1 MRSFKTLFKLGA
13 LLPLFSISSLSAD
26 VLIWASDN
34 RSGQPVRAEQA
45 EWLRYLQSQSQASNP
60 LVTPTQAGVAQ
71 DYPLHLAPQADVGAL
86 MTSRLATGSD
96 AALWVQLKSNGLEWV
111 LEQNGQAQQLR
122 TPATS
127 DGLTLGLNWMV
138 MQLSMAAPATAS
150 QPAQPLQPAATGE
163 LPAQLPALPSAQLPT
178 QIEAP
183 APAAP
188 AALPYQHKGTQISV
202 SGVFDAPDF
211 LRLTQGLRALEGIDR
226 VYPASISGTDVEL
239 VLGSDTLAAPQLQS
253 LLAQQPWLRRTEQGD
268 LRWDA
273 LALPLPGGPAVQGLV
288 APTAENT
295 AVTPAQATAIQ
306 TTPAIATPAE

>member
-13 LLPLFSISSLSAD
+13 LLPLMSISSLSAD

-71 DYPLHLAPQADVGAL
+71 DYPMHLAAQADVGAL

-96 AALWVQLKSNGLEWV
+96 AALWVQLNANGLEWV
-111 LEQNGQAQQLR
+111 LEQNGEAQQLR

-127 DGLTLGLNWMV
+127 DGLTLGLNWMG
-138 MQLSMAAPATAS
+138 MQLSMATPASADQST
-150 QPAQPLQPAATGE
+150 QPLLPAATGP
-163 LPAQLPALPSAQLPT
+163 LSAPSTTQPQTSVAVPATTPV
-178 QIEAP
+178 
-183 APAAP
+183 AP
-188 AALPYQHKGTQISV
+188 AALPYQHKGTQINV

-211 LRLTQGLRALEGIDR
+211 LRLTQGLRALEGVDR
-226 VYPASISGTDVEL
+226 VYPASINGTDVQL
-239 VLGSDTLAAPQLQS
+239 VLGSDSLSASQLQS
-253 LLAQQPWLRRTEQGD
+253 LLAQQPWLRQTEQGG

-273 LALPLPGGPAVQGLV
+273 LALPLPGGQTAQGLV
-288 APTAENT
+288 APVAENS
-295 AVTPAQATAIQ
+295 AEAPAGSA
-306 TTPAIATPAE
+306 PAIATPAE

>member
-13 LLPLFSISSLSAD
+13 LLPLMSISSLSAD

-71 DYPLHLAPQADVGAL
+71 DYPMHLAAQADVGAL

-96 AALWVQLKSNGLEWV
+96 AALWVQLNANGLEWV
-111 LEQNGQAQQLR
+111 LEQNGEAQQLR

-127 DGLTLGLNWMV
+127 DGLALGLNWMG
-138 MQLSMAAPATAS
+138 MQLSMATPASADQST
-150 QPAQPLQPAATGE
+150 QPLLPAATGP
-163 LPAQLPALPSAQLPT
+163 LSAPSTTQPQTGVAVPATTPAV
-178 QIEAP
+178 
-183 APAAP
+183 P
-188 AALPYQHKGTQISV
+188 AALAYQHKGTQINV

-211 LRLTQGLRALEGIDR
+211 LRLTQGLRALEGVDR
-226 VYPASISGTDVEL
+226 VYPASINGTDVQL
-239 VLGSDTLAAPQLQS
+239 VLGSDSLSASQLQS
-253 LLAQQPWLRRTEQGD
+253 LLAQQPWLRQTEQGG

-273 LALPLPGGPAVQGLV
+273 LALPLPGGQTAQGLV
-288 APTAENT
+288 APMAENS
-295 AVTPAQATAIQ
+295 AEAPAGSA
-306 TTPAIATPAE
+306 PAIATPAE

>member
-1 MRSFKTLFKLGA
+1 MRSFKTLFMLGA
-13 LLPLFSISSLSAD
+13 LLPLFSISRLSAD

-71 DYPLHLAPQADVGAL
+71 DYPLHLAAQADVGAL

-96 AALWVQLKSNGLEWV
+96 AALWVQLNANGLEWV

-127 DGLTLGLNWMV
+127 DGLTLGLNWMG

-150 QPAQPLQPAATGE
+150 QSAQALQPSATGE
-163 LPAQLPALPSAQLPT
+163 LPAQLPA
-178 QIEAP
+178 QIEA
-183 APAAP
+183 AASTAP
-188 AALPYQHKGTQISV
+188 AALPYQHKGVQISV

-211 LRLTQGLRALEGIDR
+211 LRLTQGLRALEGVDR
-226 VYPASISGTDVEL
+226 VYPASISGTDVQL
-239 VLGSDTLAAPQLQS
+239 VLDSDTLAASQLQS
-253 LLAQQPWLRRTEQGD
+253 LLAQQPWLRRTEQGG

-273 LALPLPGGPAVQGLV
+273 MALPLPGGQAAQGLT
-288 APTAENT
+288 APTAQS
-295 AVTPAQATAIQ
+295 AVVTPAEAA
-306 TTPAIATPAE
+306 PAIASPAE